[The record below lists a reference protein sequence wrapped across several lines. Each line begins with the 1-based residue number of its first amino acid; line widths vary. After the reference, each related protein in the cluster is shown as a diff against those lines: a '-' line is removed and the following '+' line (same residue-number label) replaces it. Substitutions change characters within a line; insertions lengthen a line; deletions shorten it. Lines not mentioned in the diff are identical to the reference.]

1 MTAGD
6 IWQIIIGVISILAS
20 FGLSLFIYL
29 RQLKTEKLVKLQDI
43 ENKVTA
49 FIIEN
54 KEEIPLLP
62 LCIISNCLHK
72 TDIHKTKIYTNFNK
86 CAPDVQQAILQH
98 ENVKDFKITEE
109 EIDLLLDRFDKL
121 TTEYKMGKNMLY
133 DGAKYFHRSYTSHQN
148 EKVDDVNPFVFEN
161 PVPSFFKDVPM
172 DLLNYVDLF
181 LGYQINP
188 SKSPLNTVCGL
199 YFAPPMDMLVGSFDL
214 RNCEEKILCFW
225 LMRYIISTCYVL
237 NSHDLVKSAAEQEM
251 PILEEFN
258 LKTFEDMYYYT
269 IYMLRKTFLYEVN
282 NK

>member
-1 MTAGD
+1 MTTGE
-6 IWQIIIGVISILAS
+6 IWQIVIGIFSIIAS

-29 RQLKTEKLVKLQDI
+29 RQLRTEKLVKLQDI
-43 ENKVTA
+43 ENKVTS

-54 KEEIPLLP
+54 KEEISLLP

-86 CAPDVQQAILQH
+86 CSPDVQQVILKH
-98 ENVKDFKITEE
+98 EDVKDFKITQE
-109 EIDLLLDRFDKL
+109 EIDLLLDKFSKL
-121 TTEYKMGKNMLY
+121 ATDYKMGKNMLY
-133 DGAKYFHRSYTSHQN
+133 EGAKYFHRSYTSHQN
-148 EKVDDVNPFVFEN
+148 EQLDDVNPFIFDN

-172 DLLNYVDLF
+172 DLFNYIDLF

-188 SKSPLNTVCGL
+188 SKSPLNTVRGL
-199 YFAPPMDMLVGSFDL
+199 YFDPPMDMLFATFNLGGCKE
-214 RNCEEKILCFW
+214 NILCFW

-237 NSHDLVKSAAEQEM
+237 SNHDLVKSVPDQEL

-258 LKTFEDMYYYT
+258 LKTFEDMYYYC

-282 NK
+282 K